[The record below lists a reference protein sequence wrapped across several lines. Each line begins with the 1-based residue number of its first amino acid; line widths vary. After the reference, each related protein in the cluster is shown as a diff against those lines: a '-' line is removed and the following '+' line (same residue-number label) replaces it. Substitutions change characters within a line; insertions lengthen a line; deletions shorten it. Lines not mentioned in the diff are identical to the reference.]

1 MSMCFWWYESDLLG
15 NVLMLTIPQEEAGE
29 ILESHILTAMGPKTD
44 QLIMIGDHKQ
54 LRPKVNNYNLT
65 VAKGEGYDLDRSL
78 FERLVLKGFPHQT
91 LTAQHRMRPEISAL
105 VRHLTYPD
113 LIDAP
118 KTQGRPNIRGLDHN
132 VVFFSHSKPEDVN
145 PKLGNQNPDGMTYK
159 SSKQNTFEAQLV
171 LKCVRYLAQQGYG
184 TENMVV
190 LTPYLGQLYLLR
202 DLLSTDN
209 DPVLNDLDSYDLVRA
224 GLLPAASAK
233 LTKKPIKLSTIDNYQ
248 GEEADIVI
256 ATLTRSNPDYDIGF
270 LTAPERLNVLVSRAR
285 DGLIIIGN
293 PETFLHS
300 RRGHDLWSRFFDH
313 LKEHGQI
320 HDGLPVHCERHPDRK
335 MLLGKPTDFDEEC
348 PDGGCKEP
356 CGTMLSCG
364 LHPCPQRCHQL
375 ANHSKMPCDFVLHI
389 KCANGHSQSWK
400 CSQGIPLSCNKCD
413 RDAREAEKQRQ
424 KDFKRQQKR
433 DEEVKEHL
441 RQIAALDDEIEQQ
454 RQRLKDEQDRKDR
467 ERALAQKKKDLR
479 DAEAAVNSA
488 AADTHTSSPFAF
500 VRSTPTVTPAAPAP
514 ATPASPAPAAP
525 TPVASPTSTRPKTPS
540 PPQQPTTPSR
550 PQKPAPST
558 PPPLSAAE
566 AEWQRQK
573 TVENAQ
579 NAALDALMDMTG
591 LEKVKAQVLS
601 IKAKIDT
608 SIRQNV
614 DFKNERF
621 GVVMLGNPGTGK
633 TTVARLYAKFLNTY
647 QGVLPGNEFF
657 ETTGSRLANDG
668 VAGAKKAIEDIL
680 KAGGGAFFLDEA
692 YQLTEK
698 QSFGGA
704 QVLDFLLAEIENNI
718 GKIVFIFAGY
728 NKNMEKVSRFLMER
742 WCRR

>member
-1 MSMCFWWYESDLLG
+1 MIPVRLLG
-15 NVLMLTIPQEEAGE
+15 HVLMLTIPQEEAGE
-29 ILESHILTAMGPKTD
+29 ILESHILTALGPKTD

-54 LRPKVNNYNLT
+54 LRPKVNNYKLT

-78 FERLVLKGFPHQT
+78 FERLVLKGFPHQI

-113 LIDAP
+113 LTDAP
-118 KTQGRPNIRGLDHN
+118 KTQGRPNIRGLQHN
-132 VVFFSHSKPEDVN
+132 VVFFSHTKPEDVN

-159 SSKQNTFEAQLV
+159 SSKQNTFEAALV

-202 DLLSTDN
+202 DLLSADN

-256 ATLTRSNPDYDIGF
+256 ATLTRSNSDHDIGF
-270 LTAPERLNVLVSRAR
+270 LSAPERLNVLVSRAR

-300 RRGHDLWSRFFDH
+300 RRGHELWSRFFDH

-320 HDGLPVHCERHPDRK
+320 HDGLPVHCERHPNRK
-335 MLLGKPTDFDEEC
+335 ALLQEPRDFEEEC

-356 CGTMLSCG
+356 CGTMLSCN

-375 ANHSKMPCDFVLHI
+375 ADHSKMPCDHVLHT
-389 KCANGHSQSWK
+389 KCPNGHAHSWK
-400 CSQGIPLSCNKCD
+400 CSQLAPLSCHKCD

-433 DEEVKEHL
+433 DEELKEHL
-441 RQIAALDDEIEQQ
+441 RQMSALDDQLEQQ
-454 RQRLKDEQDRKDR
+454 RQRLKDERDRKDR
-467 ERALAQKKKDLR
+467 ERALDQKKKDLL
-479 DAEAAVNSA
+479 DAEAAVKSA
-488 AADTHTSSPFAF
+488 AADTY
-500 VRSTPTVTPAAPAP
+500 
-514 ATPASPAPAAP
+514 ATLLSASVPSAPAA
-525 TPVASPTSTRPKTPS
+525 TPVASQPSTQSSTQPSTEPSTEPITPS
-540 PPQQPTTPSR
+540 APQQSTTPSR
-550 PQKPAPST
+550 PQST
-558 PPPLSAAE
+558 VSSSPPPLSAAE
-566 AEWQRQK
+566 SEWQRQK
-573 TVENAQ
+573 TIENAQ
-579 NAALDALMDMTG
+579 NAAIDALMDMTG
-591 LEKVKAQVLS
+591 LENVKAQVLS

-614 DFKNERF
+614 DFKKERF

-647 QGVLPGNEFF
+647 QDVLPGDEFF

-668 VAGAKKAIEDIL
+668 VAGAKKAIDDIL

-704 QVLDFLLAEIENNI
+704 QVLDFLLAEIENNV
-718 GKIVFIFAGY
+718 GKIVFILAGY
-728 NKNMEKVSRFLMER
+728 NKNMEKVWRFLLES
-742 WCRR
+742 WRRL